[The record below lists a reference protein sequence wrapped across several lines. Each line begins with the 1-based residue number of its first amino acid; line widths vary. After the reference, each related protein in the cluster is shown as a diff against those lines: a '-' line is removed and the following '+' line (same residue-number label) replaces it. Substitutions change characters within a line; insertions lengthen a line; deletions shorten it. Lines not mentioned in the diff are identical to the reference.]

1 MAVGFL
7 FGCQVKGRFG
17 EGVQISHLLFIDDT
31 LVFYKASLDQV
42 TYLCRLLMWFGANL
56 GLKINLEKSELIL
69 VGRVENLDDLLDELR
84 CKVGSLPSSYLG
96 LPLGALFKSTIAWDG
111 VEEWF
116 HKRLLILN

>member
-1 MAVGFL
+1 
-7 FGCQVKGRFG
+7 
-17 EGVQISHLLFIDDT
+17 
-31 LVFYKASLDQV
+31 
-42 TYLCRLLMWFGANL
+42 MWFGPNS

-96 LPLGALFKSTIAWDG
+96 LPLGASFKSTIAWDG

>member
-1 MAVGFL
+1 
-7 FGCQVKGRFG
+7 
-17 EGVQISHLLFIDDT
+17 
-31 LVFYKASLDQV
+31 
-42 TYLCRLLMWFGANL
+42 MWFGPNS

-96 LPLGALFKSTIAWDG
+96 LPLGASFKFTIAWDG